1 MFSPTNY
8 TVNTSLFQEARG
20 QLPTGKMKTI
30 INQPTGNFF
39 YDPWTL
45 KDEYKDTVWEKL
57 YDSLPVSK
65 GEARIIILDPAH
77 CYQTHAD
84 IDDRYHLNIQ
94 GEACY
99 LMDLVREQMHLLE
112 PDGIWYDMNAGFLH
126 TATNFGRLT
135 RAQLVVRKLLK
146 NNKLKNPIEVSLSTT
161 IANTDDARF
170 VFDNTLSPWFNE
182 ANKLGFINNFDHS
195 PISIKF
201 NIEQDKIDSFKR
213 MLPTEFKII

>member
-1 MFSPTNY
+1 MLSPTNY
-8 TVNTSLFQEARG
+8 TVNTSLFQEACN
-20 QLPTGKMKTI
+20 QLPEGNMKTI

-39 YDPWTL
+39 YDPWIL
-45 KDEYKDTVWEKL
+45 KDEYKGTVWEKL
-57 YDSLPVSK
+57 YDALPVSK

-84 IDDRYHLNIQ
+84 IDDRYHLNIL

-99 LMDLVREQMHLLE
+99 LIDLVREQMFLLE
-112 PDGIWYDMNAGFLH
+112 QDGIWYDMDTGFLH
-126 TATNFGRLT
+126 TATNFGR
-135 RAQLVVRKLLK
+135 RARVQLVVRKLLK
-146 NNKLKNPIEVSLSTT
+146 NNKLKNPVEINLST
-161 IANTDDARF
+161 IIENTDDARF

-213 MLPTEFKII
+213 MLPPEFKIV